1 MRSENGTF
9 PAVHAPPTDACRA
22 RRALPLPMH
31 AARTPGAFHFE
42 PLLRGGARP
51 KYGDS
56 IITARLSRRPKQ
68 ATAHSPRLAR
78 IISLPQRCRCGV
90 RRGLFLFPA
99 PVLSCLR
106 RPPMFGS
113 TTPSTPLSPP
123 AGRRPAAVRAK
134 APDTDGSAYLII
146 GARGPPRAPAV
157 DEPKRVAPETRAI
170 DQG

>member
-68 ATAHSPRLAR
+68 ATAHSPHLAR

-134 APDTDGSAYLII
+134 APARTAHWRPRLAPCPGRGRAETCRAGDARDRPRLIT
-146 GARGPPRAPAV
+146 A
-157 DEPKRVAPETRAI
+157 
-170 DQG
+170 